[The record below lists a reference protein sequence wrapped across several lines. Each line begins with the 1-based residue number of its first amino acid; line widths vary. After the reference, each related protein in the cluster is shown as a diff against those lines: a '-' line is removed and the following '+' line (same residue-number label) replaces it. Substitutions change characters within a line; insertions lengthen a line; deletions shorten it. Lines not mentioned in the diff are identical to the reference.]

1 MHICRWVSLCAL
13 VFALAACA
21 GGPPPTALPAPSP
34 TTAPT
39 LATPAPFAP
48 TLLPQPTATP
58 GAAGTRAVTLTTS
71 DGAELQ
77 GTLYGSGPITV
88 VLSNMGDNDPAPWQ
102 AFAPQLAARGYTVLT
117 YSYRF
122 AKNAGGFD
130 NTRAQQTLED
140 LRAAI
145 AFAQRAQPQQL
156 VLVGASLGGMMT
168 AKAAGAAQPS
178 AVVIL
183 AAPAELPAFDVRVE
197 PAELQALTMPKL
209 VIGSQQDG
217 VVPFADTQ
225 RLYALAPEPKELHS
239 YPGSAHGV
247 QLLDG
252 AEAGDLADRLIEFIA
267 AHTSAAGS
275 PAPALA
281 ASAAEQSAWR
291 EDLRYLAEQ
300 LRARH
305 PKPFYRTS
313 AAAFEQAV
321 QQLDAALP
329 TLTRDQFV
337 VGLIQIA
344 ALIDGHTQLPIWQ
357 PGLGF
362 HLYPLRLYWFRDG
375 LFVIDAQPPYADTIG
390 ARVLRIGAL
399 DTAETARLLDP
410 LAQHDNAMTTRQV
423 APMFYLMP
431 EAQAARG
438 VAVPGAPAFTLAYAD
453 GSEHAITPE
462 PITIADYL
470 AWTGGRLAGLPQ
482 RAEPLALSRIAEAFW
497 LTSLQD
503 GQVVYVQYN
512 QVRRSNQAGETLSA
526 FARRLADLLDQ
537 GTVRRVVLDMR
548 HNGGG
553 DNTTYGP
560 LLRLLRD
567 HALFQQPGA
576 LYVIVGRQTFSAA
589 TNFVTE
595 LERAGGATFVGEP
608 TGGSPNLYGDTRSFR
623 LPNSGLTVQISS
635 RYWQMSTPDDS
646 RDALAPQIAA
656 ELASQD
662 FFGGSDPA
670 LAAALAAP

>member
-1 MHICRWVSLCAL
+1 MPICRWGLLCAL
-13 VFALAACA
+13 VLALASCA
-21 GGPPPTALPAPSP
+21 GGAPPTALP
-34 TTAPT
+34 TQAPT
-39 LATPAPFAP
+39 LAPATAAPSPRAP
-48 TLLPQPTATP
+48 TPLPQPTATP
-58 GAAGTRAVTLTTS
+58 SATGARAVTFTTS

-77 GTLYGSGPITV
+77 GTLYGSGTTAV

-117 YSYRF
+117 YSFRF
-122 AKNAGGFD
+122 PKNADGFD
-130 NTRAQQTLED
+130 KARAQQTLED

-156 VLVGASLGGMMT
+156 VLVGASLGGMVT
-168 AKAAGAAQPS
+168 AKAAGAAQAS

-183 AAPAELPAFDVRVE
+183 AAPAELPAFDFRVE
-197 PAELQALTMPKL
+197 TAELQALTMPKL
-209 VIGSQQDG
+209 VIGSEQDNT
-217 VVPFADTQ
+217 VPFADTQ
-225 RLYALAPEPKELHS
+225 RMYDLAPEPKQLHS

-247 QLLDG
+247 QLLAG
-252 AEAGDLADRLIEFIA
+252 AEAGDLAARLIDFIA
-267 AHTSAAGS
+267 AHTTAAGS
-275 PAPALA
+275 AAPALA
-281 ASAAEQSAWR
+281 MSAAEQSARR

-300 LRARH
+300 LRTRH

-321 QQLDAALP
+321 QQLDAAIP
-329 TLTRDQFV
+329 ALTRDQFV
-337 VGLIQIA
+337 VGLIQVA
-344 ALIDGHTQLPIWQ
+344 AMIDGHTQLPIWQ

-362 HLYPLRLYWFRDG
+362 HMYPLRLYWFRDG
-375 LFVIDAQPPYADTIG
+375 LFVIDAQPPYADAIG

-399 DTAETARLLDP
+399 DTAEAARQLDP
-410 LAQHDNAMTTRQV
+410 LAQHDNAMTTRSV

-438 VAVPGAPAFTLAYAD
+438 VAAPGAPAFTLAYAD
-453 GSEHAITPE
+453 GSERALTPE

-470 AWTGGRLAGLPQ
+470 AWAGGRLAGLPQ
-482 RAEPLALSRIAEAFW
+482 RAQPLALSRLAEAFW
-497 LTSLQD
+497 LTTLQD
-503 GQVVYVQYN
+503 GQVAYVQYN
-512 QVRRSNQAGETLSA
+512 QVRRANQAGETLSA
-526 FARRLADLLDQ
+526 FARRLAGLLDQ

-560 LLRLLRD
+560 LLRLLRG

-576 LYVIVGRQTFSAA
+576 LYVMVGRQTFSAA

-635 RYWQMSTPDDS
+635 RYWQMSTPDDA
-646 RDALAPQIAA
+646 RDTLEPQIAA
-656 ELASQD
+656 ELTSQD
-662 FFGGSDPA
+662 FFGGNDPA
-670 LAAALAAP
+670 LAAALAAH